1 MEEGKEEE
9 EDGGGAEAE
18 PLNLFGEE
26 VEEVERRGLMNNT
39 LSEKRS
45 IFVLPQQKLTH
56 TQ

>member
-1 MEEGKEEE
+1 MEEGK

-45 IFVLPQQKLTH
+45 IFVLPQQQKLH
-56 TQ
+56 TQQ